1 MSPTFPPVKTM
12 AILPWSSL
20 QPSEATSH
28 GCTDSFFSQC
38 SHATG
43 FGGILV
49 PSRNCALVSE
59 NLNNADNKKGMM
71 LSACLLSEGRCWC
84 FNVSHWN
91 LLEIQWVSK
100 AVGKTCLLLV
110 KQKRPMCGA
119 FTASISQGIS
129 NESEL
134 TLVFKSKI
142 WLWLS
147 NASYI

>member
-28 GCTDSFFSQC
+28 GCTDSFFSQYWLW
-38 SHATG
+38 
-43 FGGILV
+43 ILV
-49 PSRNCALVSE
+49 PSRNRALVSE
-59 NLNNADNKKGMM
+59 KLKNVDNKEEMM
-71 LSACLLSEGRCWC
+71 LSACLLSEGRWRH
-84 FNVSHWN
+84 FSVPHWN
-91 LLEIQWVSK
+91 LLEIQWISK
-100 AVGKTCLLLV
+100 LVGKACLLLV